1 MAFTL
6 PPLPYSYDAL
16 EPHIDEATMKLHHG
30 KHHQAY
36 VDKLNAAIASSEWE
50 SKSIDEIMVSL
61 DKVPDKIKAAVRNNG
76 GGHYN
81 HSLFWQWMSP
91 TGGGEPTGKV
101 AEAINAKFGSFAK
114 FKEEFEAAG
123 MARFGSGWVWLIQ
136 DGSELSITT
145 TPYQDCPVSE
155 GKKVLLGNDLWEH
168 AYYLKYQNRR
178 PEYLAA
184 WWNVVNWNKVTE
196 LFYLLFLSLLTPILM
211 AQVHKARHVEYIK

>member
-6 PPLPYSYDAL
+6 PPLPYPYDAL

-36 VDKLNAAIASSEWE
+36 VDKLNAALAASEWE
-50 SKSIDEIMVSL
+50 SKSLDEIMVSL

-101 AEAINAKFGSFAK
+101 AEAINSKFGSFAK

-123 MARFGSGWVWLIQ
+123 MSRFGSGWVWLIQ
-136 DGSELSITT
+136 DGGELSIVT

-196 LFYLLFLSLLTPILM
+196 LFN
-211 AQVHKARHVEYIK
+211 Q

>member
-36 VDKLNAAIASSEWE
+36 VDKLNAALAASEWE
-50 SKSIDEIMVSL
+50 SKSLDEIMVSL

-123 MARFGSGWVWLIQ
+123 MSRFGSGWVWLIQ
-136 DGSELSITT
+136 DGGELSITT

-196 LFYLLFLSLLTPILM
+196 LFN
-211 AQVHKARHVEYIK
+211 Q

>member
-36 VDKLNAAIASSEWE
+36 VDKLNAAIAGSEWE
-50 SKSIDEIMVSL
+50 SKSLDEIMLSL

-123 MARFGSGWVWLIQ
+123 MSRFGSGWVWLIQ
-136 DGSELSITT
+136 DGGELSITT

-196 LFYLLFLSLLTPILM
+196 LFN
-211 AQVHKARHVEYIK
+211 

>member
-6 PPLPYSYDAL
+6 PPLPYPYDAL

-36 VDKLNAAIASSEWE
+36 VDKLNAAIVGSEWE
-50 SKSIDEIMVSL
+50 SKSIDEIMLSL

-81 HSLFWQWMSP
+81 HSFFWQWMSP
-91 TGGGEPTGKV
+91 NGGGEPTGKV

-123 MARFGSGWVWLIQ
+123 MSRFGSGWVWLIQ

-196 LFYLLFLSLLTPILM
+196 LFN
-211 AQVHKARHVEYIK
+211 Q

>member
-101 AEAINAKFGSFAK
+101 AEAINSKFGSFAK

-123 MARFGSGWVWLIQ
+123 MSRFGSGWVWLIQ

-196 LFYLLFLSLLTPILM
+196 LFN
-211 AQVHKARHVEYIK
+211 Q

>member
-6 PPLPYSYDAL
+6 PPLPYPYDAL

-36 VDKLNAAIASSEWE
+36 VDKLNAAIAASEWE
-50 SKSIDEIMVSL
+50 SKSLDEIMVSL

-101 AEAINAKFGSFAK
+101 AEAINSKFGSFAK

-123 MARFGSGWVWLIQ
+123 MSRFGSGWVWLIQ
-136 DGSELSITT
+136 DGGELSIVT

-184 WWNVVNWNKVTE
+184 WWNVVNWNKVTD
-196 LFYLLFLSLLTPILM
+196 LFN
-211 AQVHKARHVEYIK
+211 Q

>member
-6 PPLPYSYDAL
+6 PPLPYPYDAL

-36 VDKLNAAIASSEWE
+36 VDKLNAAIAASEWE
-50 SKSIDEIMVSL
+50 SKSLDEIMVSL

-101 AEAINAKFGSFAK
+101 AEAINSKFGSFAK

-123 MARFGSGWVWLIQ
+123 MSRFGSGWVWLIQ
-136 DGSELSITT
+136 DGGELSITT

-196 LFYLLFLSLLTPILM
+196 LFN
-211 AQVHKARHVEYIK
+211 Q

>member
-50 SKSIDEIMVSL
+50 SKSLDEIMVSL

-101 AEAINAKFGSFAK
+101 AEAINSKFGSFAK

-123 MARFGSGWVWLIQ
+123 MSRFGSGWVWLIQ

-184 WWNVVNWNKVTE
+184 WWSVVNWDKVTE
-196 LFYLLFLSLLTPILM
+196 LFN
-211 AQVHKARHVEYIK
+211 

>member
-6 PPLPYSYDAL
+6 PPLPYPYDAL

-36 VDKLNAAIASSEWE
+36 VDKLNAAIAASEWE

-123 MARFGSGWVWLIQ
+123 MSRFGSGWVWLIQ
-136 DGSELSITT
+136 DGGELSIVT

-196 LFYLLFLSLLTPILM
+196 LFS
-211 AQVHKARHVEYIK
+211 

>member
-6 PPLPYSYDAL
+6 RPLPYSYDAL

-36 VDKLNAAIASSEWE
+36 VDKLNAAIAASEWE

-123 MARFGSGWVWLIQ
+123 MSRFGSGWVWLIQ

-155 GKKVLLGNDLWEH
+155 GKEVLLGNDLWEH

-196 LFYLLFLSLLTPILM
+196 LFN
-211 AQVHKARHVEYIK
+211 Q

>member
-123 MARFGSGWVWLIQ
+123 MSRFGSGWVWLIQ
-136 DGSELSITT
+136 DGNELSITT

-196 LFYLLFLSLLTPILM
+196 LFN
-211 AQVHKARHVEYIK
+211 

>member
-6 PPLPYSYDAL
+6 PPLPYPYDAL

-36 VDKLNAAIASSEWE
+36 VDKLNAALAASEWE
-50 SKSIDEIMVSL
+50 SKSLDEIMVSL

-91 TGGGEPTGKV
+91 TGGGEPSGKV

-123 MARFGSGWVWLIQ
+123 MSRFGSGWVWLIQ
-136 DGSELSITT
+136 DGGELSIVT

-196 LFYLLFLSLLTPILM
+196 LFN
-211 AQVHKARHVEYIK
+211 Q

>member
-6 PPLPYSYDAL
+6 PPLPYPYDAL

-36 VDKLNAAIASSEWE
+36 VDKLNAAIAASEWE

-101 AEAINAKFGSFAK
+101 AEAINSKFGSFAK

-123 MARFGSGWVWLIQ
+123 MSRFGSGWVWLIQ
-136 DGSELSITT
+136 DGGELSIVT

-196 LFYLLFLSLLTPILM
+196 LFN
-211 AQVHKARHVEYIK
+211 Q

>member
-6 PPLPYSYDAL
+6 PPLPYPYDAL

-36 VDKLNAAIASSEWE
+36 VDKLNAAIAASEWE
-50 SKSIDEIMVSL
+50 SKSLDEIMVSL
-61 DKVPDKIKAAVRNNG
+61 DKVPDKVKAAVRNNG

-101 AEAINAKFGSFAK
+101 AEAINSKFGSFAK

-123 MARFGSGWVWLIQ
+123 MSRFGSGWVWLIQ
-136 DGSELSITT
+136 DGNELSITT

-196 LFYLLFLSLLTPILM
+196 LFN
-211 AQVHKARHVEYIK
+211 Q

>member
-6 PPLPYSYDAL
+6 PPLPYPYDAL

-36 VDKLNAAIASSEWE
+36 VDKLNAAIAGSEWE

-123 MARFGSGWVWLIQ
+123 MSRFGSGWVWLIQ

-184 WWNVVNWNKVTE
+184 WWSVVNWNKVTE
-196 LFYLLFLSLLTPILM
+196 LFN
-211 AQVHKARHVEYIK
+211 KKEN

>member
-6 PPLPYSYDAL
+6 PPLPYPYDAL

-36 VDKLNAAIASSEWE
+36 VDKLNAAIAGSEWE
-50 SKSIDEIMVSL
+50 SKSLDEIMVSL

-101 AEAINAKFGSFAK
+101 AEAINSKFGSFAK

-123 MARFGSGWVWLIQ
+123 MSRFGSGWVWLIQ
-136 DGSELSITT
+136 DGNELSITT

-184 WWNVVNWNKVTE
+184 WWNVVNWDKVTE
-196 LFYLLFLSLLTPILM
+196 LFN
-211 AQVHKARHVEYIK
+211 

>member
-36 VDKLNAAIASSEWE
+36 VDKLNAAIAASEWE
-50 SKSIDEIMVSL
+50 SKSLDEIMVSL

-123 MARFGSGWVWLIQ
+123 MSRFGSGWVWLIQ
-136 DGSELSITT
+136 DGGELSIVT

-196 LFYLLFLSLLTPILM
+196 LFN
-211 AQVHKARHVEYIK
+211 Q

>member
-6 PPLPYSYDAL
+6 PPLPYPYDAL

-36 VDKLNAAIASSEWE
+36 VDKLNAAIAASEWE
-50 SKSIDEIMVSL
+50 SKSLDEIMLSL

-101 AEAINAKFGSFAK
+101 AEAINSKFGSFAK

-123 MARFGSGWVWLIQ
+123 MSRFGSGWVWLIQ
-136 DGSELSITT
+136 DGGELSITT

-184 WWNVVNWNKVTE
+184 WWSVVNWDKVTE
-196 LFYLLFLSLLTPILM
+196 LFN
-211 AQVHKARHVEYIK
+211 Q

>member
-6 PPLPYSYDAL
+6 PPLPYPYDAL

-36 VDKLNAAIASSEWE
+36 VDKLHAAIAGSEWE
-50 SKSIDEIMVSL
+50 SKSLDEIMVSL

-101 AEAINAKFGSFAK
+101 AEAINSKFGSFAK

-123 MARFGSGWVWLIQ
+123 MSRFGSGWVWLIQ

-184 WWNVVNWNKVTE
+184 WWSVVNWNKVTE
-196 LFYLLFLSLLTPILM
+196 LFN
-211 AQVHKARHVEYIK
+211 Q

>member
-6 PPLPYSYDAL
+6 PPLPYPYDAL

-36 VDKLNAAIASSEWE
+36 VDKLNAAIAASEWE
-50 SKSIDEIMVSL
+50 SKSLDEIMASL
-61 DKVPDKIKAAVRNNG
+61 DKVPDKMKAAVRNNG

-91 TGGGEPTGKV
+91 TGGGEPTGKL

-123 MARFGSGWVWLIQ
+123 MSRFGSGWVWLIQ

-184 WWNVVNWNKVTE
+184 WWNVVNWNKVAE
-196 LFYLLFLSLLTPILM
+196 LFN
-211 AQVHKARHVEYIK
+211 Q

>member
-6 PPLPYSYDAL
+6 PPLPYPYDAL

-36 VDKLNAAIASSEWE
+36 VDKLNAAIAASEWE
-50 SKSIDEIMVSL
+50 SKSLDEIMLSL

-101 AEAINAKFGSFAK
+101 AEAINSKFGSFAK

-123 MARFGSGWVWLIQ
+123 MSRFGSGWVWLIQ

-196 LFYLLFLSLLTPILM
+196 LFN
-211 AQVHKARHVEYIK
+211 Q

>member
-6 PPLPYSYDAL
+6 PPLPYPYDAL

-36 VDKLNAAIASSEWE
+36 VDKLNAAIAASEWE
-50 SKSIDEIMVSL
+50 SKSIDEIMASL

-123 MARFGSGWVWLIQ
+123 MSRFGSGWVWLIQ
-136 DGSELSITT
+136 DGDELSITT

-196 LFYLLFLSLLTPILM
+196 LFN
-211 AQVHKARHVEYIK
+211 Q

>member
-1 MAFTL
+1 MNKMAFTL
-6 PPLPYSYDAL
+6 PPLPYPYDAL

-36 VDKLNAAIASSEWE
+36 VDKLNAAIAASEWE
-50 SKSIDEIMVSL
+50 SKSIDEIMASL

-123 MARFGSGWVWLIQ
+123 MSRFGSGWVWLIQ
-136 DGSELSITT
+136 DGNELSIST

-184 WWNVVNWNKVTE
+184 WWSVVNWNKVTE
-196 LFYLLFLSLLTPILM
+196 LFN
-211 AQVHKARHVEYIK
+211 

>member
-36 VDKLNAAIASSEWE
+36 VDKLNAAIAASEWE
-50 SKSIDEIMVSL
+50 SKSLDEIMVSL
-61 DKVPDKIKAAVRNNG
+61 DKVPDKMKAAVRNNG

-91 TGGGEPTGKV
+91 TGGGEPTGKL

-123 MARFGSGWVWLIQ
+123 MSRFGSGWVWLIQ

-184 WWNVVNWNKVTE
+184 WWNVVNWNKVAE
-196 LFYLLFLSLLTPILM
+196 LFN
-211 AQVHKARHVEYIK
+211 Q

>member
-36 VDKLNAAIASSEWE
+36 VDKLNVAIAASEWE
-50 SKSIDEIMVSL
+50 SKSLDEIMVSL

-123 MARFGSGWVWLIQ
+123 MSRFGSGWVWLIQ
-136 DGSELSITT
+136 DGGELSIVT

-196 LFYLLFLSLLTPILM
+196 LFN
-211 AQVHKARHVEYIK
+211 Q

>member
-36 VDKLNAAIASSEWE
+36 VDKLNAAIAASEWE
-50 SKSIDEIMVSL
+50 SKSLDEIMVSL

-123 MARFGSGWVWLIQ
+123 MSRFGSGWVWLIQ

-196 LFYLLFLSLLTPILM
+196 LFN
-211 AQVHKARHVEYIK
+211 Q

>member
-6 PPLPYSYDAL
+6 PPLPYPYDAL

-36 VDKLNAAIASSEWE
+36 VDKLNAAIAASEWE
-50 SKSIDEIMVSL
+50 SKSLDEIMVSL
-61 DKVPDKIKAAVRNNG
+61 DKVPDKMKAAVRNNG

-91 TGGGEPTGKV
+91 TGGGEPTGKL

-123 MARFGSGWVWLIQ
+123 MSRFGSGWVWLIQ

-184 WWNVVNWNKVTE
+184 WWNVVNWNKVAE
-196 LFYLLFLSLLTPILM
+196 LFN
-211 AQVHKARHVEYIK
+211 Q

>member
-6 PPLPYSYDAL
+6 PPLPYPYDAL

-36 VDKLNAAIASSEWE
+36 VDKLNAAIAGSEWE
-50 SKSIDEIMVSL
+50 SKSLDEIMVSL

-101 AEAINAKFGSFAK
+101 AEAINSKFGSFAK

-123 MARFGSGWVWLIQ
+123 MSRFGSGWVWLIQ
-136 DGSELSITT
+136 DGGELSITT

-184 WWNVVNWNKVTE
+184 WWSVVNWNKVTE
-196 LFYLLFLSLLTPILM
+196 LFN
-211 AQVHKARHVEYIK
+211 

>member
-6 PPLPYSYDAL
+6 PPLPYPYDAL

-36 VDKLNAAIASSEWE
+36 VDKLNAAIAGSEWE
-50 SKSIDEIMVSL
+50 SKSLDEIMVSL

-101 AEAINAKFGSFAK
+101 AEAINSKFGSFAK

-123 MARFGSGWVWLIQ
+123 MSRFGSGWVWLIQ
-136 DGSELSITT
+136 DGGELSITT

-196 LFYLLFLSLLTPILM
+196 LFN
-211 AQVHKARHVEYIK
+211 Q

>member
-6 PPLPYSYDAL
+6 PPLPYPYDAL

-36 VDKLNAAIASSEWE
+36 VDKLNAAIAASEWE
-50 SKSIDEIMVSL
+50 SKSLDEIMVSL

-81 HSLFWQWMSP
+81 HPLFWQWMSP

-101 AEAINAKFGSFAK
+101 AEAINSKFGSFAK

-123 MARFGSGWVWLIQ
+123 MSRFGSGWVWLIQ
-136 DGSELSITT
+136 DGGELSIVT

-196 LFYLLFLSLLTPILM
+196 LFN
-211 AQVHKARHVEYIK
+211 Q

>member
-16 EPHIDEATMKLHHG
+16 EPHIDEATMKIHHG

-36 VDKLNAAIASSEWE
+36 VDKLNAAIAASEWE

-123 MARFGSGWVWLIQ
+123 MSRFGSGWVWLIQ

-196 LFYLLFLSLLTPILM
+196 LFN
-211 AQVHKARHVEYIK
+211 Q

>member
-36 VDKLNAAIASSEWE
+36 VDKLNAAIAASEWE
-50 SKSIDEIMVSL
+50 SKSLDEIMVSL

-91 TGGGEPTGKV
+91 TGGGEPSGKV

-123 MARFGSGWVWLIQ
+123 MSRFGSGWVWLIQ
-136 DGSELSITT
+136 DGGELSIVT

-196 LFYLLFLSLLTPILM
+196 LFN
-211 AQVHKARHVEYIK
+211 

>member
-6 PPLPYSYDAL
+6 PPLPYPYDAL

-36 VDKLNAAIASSEWE
+36 VDKLNAAIAASEWE
-50 SKSIDEIMVSL
+50 SKSLDEIMVSL

-101 AEAINAKFGSFAK
+101 AEAINSKFGSFAK

-123 MARFGSGWVWLIQ
+123 MSRFGSGWVWLIQ
-136 DGSELSITT
+136 DGGELSIVT

-196 LFYLLFLSLLTPILM
+196 LFN
-211 AQVHKARHVEYIK
+211 Q

>member
-36 VDKLNAAIASSEWE
+36 VDKLNAAIAASEWE

-91 TGGGEPTGKV
+91 NGGGEPSG
-101 AEAINAKFGSFAK
+101 ALLDAITRSLDPLTNSRKSLKQQGWLASAL
-114 FKEEFEAAG
+114 A
-123 MARFGSGWVWLIQ
+123 GSG
-136 DGSELSITT
+136 
-145 TPYQDCPVSE
+145 
-155 GKKVLLGNDLWEH
+155 
-168 AYYLKYQNRR
+168 
-178 PEYLAA
+178 
-184 WWNVVNWNKVTE
+184 
-196 LFYLLFLSLLTPILM
+196 
-211 AQVHKARHVEYIK
+211 

>member
-36 VDKLNAAIASSEWE
+36 VDKLNAAIAASEWE
-50 SKSIDEIMVSL
+50 SKSLDEIMLSL

-101 AEAINAKFGSFAK
+101 AEAINSKFGSFAK

-123 MARFGSGWVWLIQ
+123 MSRFGSGWVWLIQ
-136 DGSELSITT
+136 DGGELSITT

-196 LFYLLFLSLLTPILM
+196 LFN
-211 AQVHKARHVEYIK
+211 Q

>member
-6 PPLPYSYDAL
+6 PPLPYPYDAL

-36 VDKLNAAIASSEWE
+36 VDKLNAAIAASEWE
-50 SKSIDEIMVSL
+50 SKSIDEIMASL

-123 MARFGSGWVWLIQ
+123 MSRFGSGWVWLIQ
-136 DGSELSITT
+136 DGGELSITT

-196 LFYLLFLSLLTPILM
+196 LFN
-211 AQVHKARHVEYIK
+211 Q

>member
-6 PPLPYSYDAL
+6 PPLPYPYDAL

-36 VDKLNAAIASSEWE
+36 VDKLNAAIAGSEWE
-50 SKSIDEIMVSL
+50 SKSLDEIMVSL

-101 AEAINAKFGSFAK
+101 AEAINSKFGSFAK

-123 MARFGSGWVWLIQ
+123 MSRFGSGWVWLIQ
-136 DGSELSITT
+136 DGGELSITT

-196 LFYLLFLSLLTPILM
+196 LFN
-211 AQVHKARHVEYIK
+211 

>member
-36 VDKLNAAIASSEWE
+36 VDKLNAAIAASEWE
-50 SKSIDEIMVSL
+50 SKSLDEIMVSL

-136 DGSELSITT
+136 DGGELSIVT

-196 LFYLLFLSLLTPILM
+196 LFN
-211 AQVHKARHVEYIK
+211 Q

>member
-36 VDKLNAAIASSEWE
+36 VDKLNAAIAASEWE
-50 SKSIDEIMVSL
+50 SKSLDEIMVSL

-101 AEAINAKFGSFAK
+101 AEAINSKFGSFAK

-123 MARFGSGWVWLIQ
+123 MSRFGSGWVWLIQ
-136 DGSELSITT
+136 DGSELSIIT

-196 LFYLLFLSLLTPILM
+196 LFN
-211 AQVHKARHVEYIK
+211 Q

>member
-6 PPLPYSYDAL
+6 PPLPYPYDAL

-36 VDKLNAAIASSEWE
+36 VDKLNAAIATSEWE
-50 SKSIDEIMVSL
+50 SKSLDEIMVSL

-101 AEAINAKFGSFAK
+101 AEAINSKFGSFAK

-123 MARFGSGWVWLIQ
+123 MSRFGSGWVWLIQ
-136 DGSELSITT
+136 DGGELSITT

-155 GKKVLLGNDLWEH
+155 GKKVLLGNYLWEH

-196 LFYLLFLSLLTPILM
+196 LFN
-211 AQVHKARHVEYIK
+211 Q